1 MVDMSI
7 SDSDETAK
15 KAANTT
21 QTEPTTSQPG
31 DERDPLADLENPDAS
46 ATTDL
51 PDTDRAAAERDML
64 SGLQRAASAAERLK
78 ELSPKQEDLD
88 PSTEPDEGPP
98 SGPKFTTPLPPPFA
112 ITSDGQILLNVEAC
126 PNLKLEGRAIFRG
139 IALSEEEAAYAFR
152 KIENTIHDA
161 AGQLGGMIKRRE
173 IQGSGGDDK
182 T

>member
-21 QTEPTTSQPG
+21 QPEPTTSKPG
-31 DERDPLADLENPDAS
+31 AERDPLADLENPDAS
-46 ATTDL
+46 VTPAL
-51 PDTDRAAAERDML
+51 PDTDHAAAEREML
-64 SGLQRAASAAERLK
+64 SALQRAASAAERLK
-78 ELSPKQEDLD
+78 ELSPEQEDLD
-88 PSTEPDEGPP
+88 PSPERDEGPP
-98 SGPKFTTPLPPPFA
+98 SGPTFPTPLPPPFA
-112 ITSDGQILLNVEAC
+112 ITSNGQLLLNVEAC
-126 PNLKLEGRAIFRG
+126 PELKLEGRAIFRG

-173 IQGSGGDDK
+173 IQGSGGDD
-182 T
+182 TT